1 MTAGES
7 SAPVGAAGIRPVRD
21 HRRVLAAVDAVL
33 DMAAQTHAVTIE
45 DIAASLAD
53 VRRRPIEIV
62 YDDLGPGV
70 WGQRREF
77 ADHDRIV
84 LARSLPSV
92 TRTLAHE
99 IGHIVFRH
107 PGAAASESTLAAGD
121 DLIAYMLSER
131 TSVGTVDPD
140 RQALHEWEAEA
151 FAVRLLQRLGQFER
165 GDDWR
170 PLLCFDEALG

>member
-1 MTAGES
+1 MTAQRNPGS
-7 SAPVGAAGIRPVRD
+7 RPVRN

-33 DMAAQTHAVTIE
+33 DMAAQTHAVTVE
-45 DIAASLAD
+45 DIVQSLAAT
-53 VRRRPIEIV
+53 RRRPIEV
-62 YDDLGPGV
+62 AFEDLGPGI

-77 ADHDRIV
+77 PDHDRIV

-107 PGAAASESTLAAGD
+107 PGAAVAETTLAADD
-121 DLIAYMLSER
+121 DLIAYMLSQRSAGSTDLSQE
-131 TSVGTVDPD
+131 
-140 RQALHEWEAEA
+140 ALHEWEAEA

-165 GDDWR
+165 DDNWR

>member
-1 MTAGES
+1 MTASRTES
-7 SAPVGAAGIRPVRD
+7 ARGDGSRPVRD

-45 DIAASLAD
+45 DIVQSLAD
-53 VRRRPIEIV
+53 RRRRPIEIV
-62 YDDLGPGV
+62 YEDLGPGV

-99 IGHIVFRH
+99 VGHIVFRH
-107 PGAAASESTLAAGD
+107 PGAAVKEATLAADD
-121 DLIAYMLSER
+121 DLIAYMLSQR
-131 TSVGTVDPD
+131 SSASADPD
-140 RQALHEWEAEA
+140 REALHEWEAEA
-151 FAVRLLQRLGQFER
+151 FAVRLLQRLGQFDR

>member
-1 MTAGES
+1 MSVPDSGS
-7 SAPVGAAGIRPVRD
+7 RPVRN

-45 DIAASLAD
+45 DIAQALAAT
-53 VRRRPIEIV
+53 RRRPIEIEFE
-62 YDDLGPGV
+62 DLGPGV

-107 PGAAASESTLAAGD
+107 PGAAVTEATLAADD
-121 DLIAYMLSER
+121 DLIAYMLSQRSAVAADLTHE
-131 TSVGTVDPD
+131 
-140 RQALHEWEAEA
+140 ALHEWEAEA

-165 GDDWR
+165 GDNWR